1 MSEMFKLPEPT
12 GTEKELVDEVT
23 KFWSDPEFILGV
35 RLHLKTDDER
45 KMVIDAIKS
54 GDLKDSDDIIL
65 FTLDIHNDRQEHSP
79 KEDVA

>member
-12 GTEKELVDEVT
+12 GIEKELVDMVT

-45 KMVIDAIKS
+45 KSVIDAIKS
-54 GDLKDSDDIIL
+54 GDLKDSDDITL
-65 FTLDIHNDRQEHSP
+65 FTLDIHNDREESAS